1 MLAGVLLI
9 ALLTLGGVGLYLAM
23 PGGRL
28 SIGRAALVVLA
39 GAAAALVVFLLPSLS
54 AADGRGWFIALA
66 LIGLW
71 GAIRVVTHRKPV
83 YSALYFILVI
93 VAVTGM
99 LVLMQAEF
107 LAVAVVI
114 IYAGAILVTY
124 VFVIMLAQQ
133 EGGPAR
139 YDRQAREPFVGVLTG
154 FGADTRFYRTV
165 FVEETGK
172 DYVRTARAKG
182 AGEMR
187 VMVHHVLRNAMIPI
201 LTNIVMAIPF
211 LFTGVLLLESFFG
224 IPGLG
229 SLTVDAIQGNDFST
243 LRTMVYIGAL
253 LFILGQILTDISY
266 TIADPRIRLS

>member
-9 ALLTLGGVGLYLAM
+9 TLLTLGGVGLYLAM

-28 SIGRAALVVLA
+28 SVGRAALVVLA
-39 GAAAALVVFLLPSLS
+39 GAAAALVAFVLPNLS
-54 AADGRGWFIALA
+54 AGAGRGWFIALA

-83 YSALYFILVI
+83 YSALYFILVVI
-93 VAVTGM
+93 AVTGM

-107 LAVAVVI
+107 LAAAVVI

-154 FGADTRFYRTV
+154 FILLAIIGSRLFTKKGSGTF
-165 FVEETGK
+165 FVDEALPLATSTSEK
-172 DYVRTARAKG
+172 VPD
-182 AGEMR
+182 
-187 VMVHHVLRNAMIPI
+187 
-201 LTNIVMAIPF
+201 PF
-211 LFTGVLLLESFFG
+211 LAVAGTVQNVGTHLLTQFVVGLELAGVLLLAAMVGAIAIARRRHTGMVPMPPTAERG
-224 IPGLG
+224 E
-229 SLTVDAIQGNDFST
+229 VD
-243 LRTMVYIGAL
+243 
-253 LFILGQILTDISY
+253 
-266 TIADPRIRLS
+266 

>member
-28 SIGRAALVVLA
+28 SVGRAALVVLA
-39 GAAAALVVFLLPSLS
+39 GAAAALVAFLLPGLS
-54 AADGRGWFIALA
+54 AGADRGWFIALA

-83 YSALYFILVI
+83 YSALYFILVVI
-93 VAVTGM
+93 AVTGM

-107 LAVAVVI
+107 LAAAVVI

-154 FGADTRFYRTV
+154 FILLAIIGSRLFTKEGSGTFFADEALPLATSTSEKV
-165 FVEETGK
+165 P
-172 DYVRTARAKG
+172 D
-182 AGEMR
+182 
-187 VMVHHVLRNAMIPI
+187 
-201 LTNIVMAIPF
+201 PF
-211 LFTGVLLLESFFG
+211 LLAGTVQNVGTHLLTQFVVGLELAGVLLLAAMVGAIAIARRRHTGMVPMPPTAE
-224 IPGLG
+224 PGE
-229 SLTVDAIQGNDFST
+229 VE
-243 LRTMVYIGAL
+243 
-253 LFILGQILTDISY
+253 
-266 TIADPRIRLS
+266 

>member
-28 SIGRAALVVLA
+28 NVGRAALVVLA

-54 AADGRGWFIALA
+54 AGADRGWFIALA

-107 LAVAVVI
+107 LAAAVVI

-139 YDRQAREPFVGVLTG
+139 YDRQAREPFVGALTG
-154 FGADTRFYRTV
+154 FILLAIIGTRV
-165 FVEETGK
+165 F
-172 DYVRTARAKG
+172 TAGSGEASLPPIDEAT
-182 AGEMR
+182 AGS
-187 VMVHHVLRNAMIPI
+187 VKNVGTHL
-201 LTNIVMAIPF
+201 LTQFVVGLELA
-211 LFTGVLLLESFFG
+211 GVLLLAAMVGAIAIARRRGATSE
-224 IPGLG
+224 G
-229 SLTVDAIQGNDFST
+229 SG
-243 LRTMVYIGAL
+243 
-253 LFILGQILTDISY
+253 
-266 TIADPRIRLS
+266 